1 METKREIRLV
11 AFDLDGTTLQRGN
24 VLSDRNRQAMEKAA
38 AAGVYAVPCTGRN
51 KSFLPPCLKELPCI
65 RYAITSN
72 GAAVWDL
79 HEDRCICAN
88 LISPETAAKVA
99 HMAEKFKV
107 YIEFYV
113 NGISVTQRGNPEKA
127 ESWFGFPP
135 EKLFFTKKN
144 YFYVDDLVRYA
155 LDDQISVEKINF
167 MYVPDAVRDDFYA
180 ALRAIGGLEISYSN
194 VDNFELNAKN
204 CDKGWGLRALCETL
218 CVPSTATMGIGD
230 NGNDFGLLRE
240 AAFSVAVDNAIPE
253 VKAMCDA
260 VVSDYREDGFA
271 EAVERF
277 ALNEER

>member
-1 METKREIRLV
+1 MERKKNIRLV

-38 AAGVYAVPCTGRN
+38 AAGIYAVPCTGRN
-51 KSFLPPCLKELPCI
+51 KSFLPPCLKELACI

-72 GAAVWDL
+72 GAAVWDM

-88 LISPETAAKVA
+88 LISPETAAAVVRA
-99 HMAEKFKV
+99 AEQFKV
-107 YIEFYV
+107 YTEFYV
-113 NGISVTQRGNPEKA
+113 NGTSVTQRGNPEKA

-144 YFYVDDLVRYA
+144 YQFADDLAEYA
-155 LDDQISVEKINF
+155 LNDRISVEKINF
-167 MYVPDAVRDDFYA
+167 MYVPDDVRDAFYA
-180 ALRAIGGLEISYSN
+180 ALLEIGGLEISYSN
-194 VDNFELNAKN
+194 VDNFELNAKG

-218 CVPSTATMGIGD
+218 GVSPTETMGIGD

-240 AAFSVAVDNAIPE
+240 AGFSVAVDNAIDA

-260 VVSDYREDGFA
+260 VVADYREDGFA

-277 ALNEER
+277 ALGEEK